1 MWYNTYKY
9 IFKNLPTYVSVIFAY
24 PPQRKITMLHTLTI
38 PFSLYYRTDTLHP
51 ARFLPGAG
59 VPVKKLW
66 LEARKLWGQEG
77 VDPIGNFDVETISCS
92 GCVTPRGWEMLHK
105 PGSPEISIKMYT
117 ISNVAHAAT
126 GSRTLSLAGED
137 GLTISESWKELS
149 DMADLKMAMK
159 NLLMAA
165 HLAAP

>member
-1 MWYNTYKY
+1 
-9 IFKNLPTYVSVIFAY
+9 
-24 PPQRKITMLHTLTI
+24 
-38 PFSLYYRTDTLHP
+38 
-51 ARFLPGAG
+51 
-59 VPVKKLW
+59 
-66 LEARKLWGQEG
+66 
-77 VDPIGNFDVETISCS
+77 
-92 GCVTPRGWEMLHK
+92 MLHK

-165 HLAAP
+165 HLAAPWNFSFHVLDGFLQSKKYFDSELTGMGLKNLKKISYSPFSSLT